1 MKIVKDKLREFGLSS
16 FAVDNATS
24 VFLVALMIFL
34 FGISSYISIPK
45 EQFPEASLPTVYINT
60 PYFGNSAEEIENLIS
75 RPLEKEIESISGLK
89 KITSTSIQDFS
100 VMIAEFDADLEIED
114 AVRKVKDAVDK
125 AKQELPN
132 DLDQDPAVLEIKFS
146 DIPIVSVNVS
156 GDYAP
161 DDLRTYAEYI
171 QDKIEGLKE
180 INKVDLK
187 GALEREVQINVDL
200 IKMQSLKV
208 AFNDIQNAIQSENMT
223 MSGGE
228 MVTNGFR
235 RALRVVGQFDNVE
248 EMRNIIIK
256 SENQRPIVLK
266 DIAEVKYTFEDRT
279 SYARSDGYPVIS
291 LDVIKRRG
299 QNLLSAADKI
309 KVILENAKGQLP
321 DDVKISLFNDQS
333 ENTRNEVSNLENSI
347 ISGVILVVL
356 VLLFFLGLR
365 NAAFVGLAIP
375 LSMLMGIL
383 FLNVTGTTL
392 NIVVLFSLIL
402 ALGLLVDNAI
412 VVVENIYRYMQNG
425 YSGPDAAKY
434 GAGEVAW
441 PIIASTATT
450 LAAFLPLA
458 VWPGII
464 GEFMK
469 YMPITLII
477 VLASSLF
484 VALVINPVFTATFMK
499 VDERAGDISEY
510 KRRVRNVLIGAAVLL
525 LISIAGALSGNDTMR
540 NLFGFATAI
549 VLINFFIL
557 RPLSFG
563 FQNRVLPKLERVYDR
578 FISWVLR
585 GWKPYMIFFG
595 SFVLLAVVGALI
607 SKFPPKIE
615 FFPSADPIYVN
626 TFVELP
632 MGVDI
637 KTTNEIVKEV
647 EKDITKV
654 LEGKDQVVEAVL
666 TQIGENTSDPNEPPA
681 PGVTPNKARIT
692 VTFVPTSERGG
703 VSTKEIMNDIRSEVI
718 GKYSGV
724 QINVAK
730 NADGPPA
737 GKPINLEIKGENI
750 DSLIILSDKVLEH
763 INGLGIGGIE
773 ELKKDVKIGK
783 PELLINIDREAA
795 RRYELSTYSI
805 ANTLRTSVFGSEVSK
820 FKQGEDEYPIMVRL
834 SEDYKNDIN
843 KLMNQKITFRNPANG
858 RIVQVP
864 ISAVADYEYSST
876 YNNIR
881 RKDGDRVITIF
892 SEVLD
897 GYNAN
902 EIVAEL
908 QSELEEYNFPEGYTF
923 EFTGEQQQQAEDM
936 AFLGGAFIFALFLIF
951 IIIVAQFNSII
962 SPFIILLSI
971 LFSTIG
977 VMLGYF
983 LTGMTYSVIF
993 SSVGI
998 ISLAGVVVNNA
1009 IVLIDYINLLIKRKR
1024 ESMGIADMY
1033 DMDSGDVRDA
1043 IIEGGATR
1051 LRPVLLTAITTVLG
1065 LIPLA
1070 MGINFN
1076 FFTLITELDPKI
1088 FIGGDN
1094 TALWG
1099 PMSWTIIYGLSF
1111 ATFLTLVVVP
1121 VMYWLAYRLKGGTM
1135 RLLAGSS
1142 NQQQSEEDFT
1152 LHSDV
1157 DLD

>member
-1 MKIVKDKLREFGLSS
+1 MEILKNKLREFGLSS

-24 VFLVALMIFL
+24 IFLVSLMILL
-34 FGISSYISIPK
+34 FGISSYNSIPK

-75 RPLEKEIESISGLK
+75 RPLENEIESITGLK
-89 KITSTSIQDFS
+89 KINSTSIQDFS
-100 VMIAEFDADLEIED
+100 VMIAEFDADLKIED
-114 AVRKVKDAVDK
+114 AVRKVKDAVDT
-125 AKQELPN
+125 AKPELPN
-132 DLDQDPAVLEIKFS
+132 DLDQEPAVLEIKFS
-146 DIPIVSVNVS
+146 DIPIVSINVS
-156 GDYAP
+156 GDYP
-161 DDLRTYAEYI
+161 QDELRDYAEFI
-171 QDKIEGLKE
+171 QDKVEALKE

-187 GALEREVQINVDL
+187 GALDREVQINVDL
-200 IKMQSLKV
+200 NKMQSLQV
-208 AFNDIQNAIQSENMT
+208 SFNDIQNAISSENIT

-228 MVTNGFR
+228 IVKNGFR

-248 EMRNIIIK
+248 DMKKVIIK
-256 SENQRPIVLK
+256 SENQRPIVLE

-279 SYARSDGYPVIS
+279 SYARSDGFPVIS

-309 KVILENAKGQLP
+309 KLILKDAKKSLP
-321 DDVKISLFNDQS
+321 EDLKISLFNDQS
-333 ENTRNEVSNLENSI
+333 ENTRNEVNNLENSI
-347 ISGVILVVL
+347 ISGVILVIL

-383 FLNVTGTTL
+383 FLNITGTTL

-425 YSGPDAAKY
+425 YNGKDAAKY
-434 GAGEVAW
+434 GAGEVAM

-484 VALVINPVFTATFMK
+484 VALVINPVFTSVFMK
-499 VDERAGDISEY
+499 VDKKSEDKAEY
-510 KRRVRNVLIGAAVLL
+510 RRKVKNVMIGAAIIL
-525 LISIAGALSGNDTMR
+525 LISIGGAISGNDTLR
-540 NLFGFATAI
+540 NLFGFAFGL
-549 VLINFFIL
+549 VLLNFFIL
-557 RPLSFG
+557 RPLSFR
-563 FQNRVLPKLERVYDR
+563 FQNRVLPILENAYNV
-578 FISWVLR
+578 FITWVLK
-585 GWKPYMIFFG
+585 GKIPYFIFFG
-595 SFVLLAVVGALI
+595 TIALLILVSMLI
-607 SKFPPKIE
+607 MKFPPKSE
-615 FFPSADPIYVN
+615 YFPSADPLYVN

-632 MGVDI
+632 LGVDI
-637 KTTNEIVKEV
+637 KTTNEVVKDVEADINEV
-647 EKDITKV
+647 LKGREN
-654 LEGKDQVVEAVL
+654 VVEAVL

-692 VTFVPTSERGG
+692 VTFVPTSKRGDI
-703 VSTKEIMNDIRSEVI
+703 STKDIMSDIRKKVI

-724 QINVAK
+724 QVIVAQ
-730 NADGPPA
+730 NPNGPPTGA
-737 GKPINLEIKGENI
+737 PINLEIKGDNI
-750 DSLIILSDKVLEH
+750 DSLIVLSDDVLDFM
-763 INGLGIGGIE
+763 NSLGIAGIE
-773 ELKKDVKIGK
+773 ELKKDVKLGK
-783 PELLINIDREAA
+783 PELLVKIDREAA
-795 RRYELSTYSI
+795 RRYELSTMSI
-805 ANTLRTSVFGSEVSK
+805 ASALRTSVFGSEVSK

-834 SEDYKNDIN
+834 SDEYKNDIH
-843 KLMNQKITFRNPANG
+843 KLMNQKITFRNPTNG
-858 RIVQVP
+858 KIVQVP
-864 ISAVADYEYSST
+864 ISSVATYEYSST

-881 RKDGDRVITIF
+881 RKDGERVVTIF
-892 SEVLD
+892 SNLLGD
-897 GYNAN
+897 YNAN

-908 QSELEEYNFPEGYTF
+908 QSNLEDYDFPEGYTF

-936 AFLGGAFIFALFLIF
+936 EFLGQAFLFALFLIF

-962 SPFIILLSI
+962 SPFIILFSI
-971 LFSTIG
+971 IFSTIG

-983 LTGMTYSVIF
+983 FTGMTYSIIF

-1024 ESMGIADMY
+1024 ESMGIDSMY
-1033 DMDSGDVRDA
+1033 GMSVDDIKDA

-1051 LRPVLLTAITTVLG
+1051 LRPVLLTAITTILG
-1065 LIPLA
+1065 LVPLA
-1070 MGINFN
+1070 LGINFN
-1076 FFTLITELDPKI
+1076 FFTLISDLDPQY
-1088 FIGGDN
+1088 FRGGDN

-1099 PMSWTIIYGLSF
+1099 PMSWTIIYGLTF

-1121 VMYWLAYRLKGGTM
+1121 AMYFLAYKIKNGTNRLFSRKPNM
-1135 RLLAGSS
+1135 NYDPS
-1142 NQQQSEEDFT
+1142 
-1152 LHSDV
+1152 
-1157 DLD
+1157 

>member
-1 MKIVKDKLREFGLSS
+1 MEIIKDKLREFGLSS

-24 VFLVALMIFL
+24 IFLVAIMIFL
-34 FGISSYISIPK
+34 FGISSYTSIPK

-156 GDYAP
+156 GEYSQ
-161 DDLRTYAEYI
+161 DDLREYAEYVK
-171 QDKIEGLKE
+171 DRIEALKE

-200 IKMQSLKV
+200 NKMQSLKIS
-208 AFNDIQNAIQSENMT
+208 FNDIQNAIQSENLT

-228 MVTNGFR
+228 MVNNGFR
-235 RALRVVGQFDNVE
+235 RALRIVGQFDNVE
-248 EMRNIIIK
+248 EMRNIIVK

-279 SYARSDGYPVIS
+279 SYARSDGDPVIS

-309 KVILENAKGQLP
+309 KVIIEDAKKVLP
-321 DDVKISLFNDQS
+321 AELKISLFNDQS
-333 ENTRNEVSNLENSI
+333 ENTRNQVDNLENSI

-383 FLNVTGTTL
+383 FLNITGTTL

-425 YSGPDAAKY
+425 YSGADAAKY

-458 VWPGII
+458 VWPGVI

-477 VLASSLF
+477 VLTSSLF

-499 VDERAGDISEY
+499 VDEKSESKSGY
-510 KRRVRNVLIGAAVLL
+510 RRKLKNVMIGAAVILL
-525 LISIAGALSGNDTMR
+525 VSIAGGIAGNDTIR
-540 NLFGFATAI
+540 NFFGFALI
-549 VLINFFIL
+549 LVLLNFFVL

-563 FQNRVLPKLERVYDR
+563 FQNRVLPILERGYKK
-578 FISWVLR
+578 FISWVLM
-585 GWKPYMIFFG
+585 GIKPYFIFFG
-595 SFVLLAVVGALI
+595 SFVLLILVGVLI
-607 SKFPPKIE
+607 STFPPNVE

-637 KTTNEIVKEV
+637 KTTNEIVKDV

-654 LEGKDQVVEAVL
+654 LEGRMQIVEAVL

-692 VTFVPTSERGG
+692 ATFVPSSERGDL
-703 VSTKEIMNDIRSEVI
+703 STKDIMNDIRSEVV

-724 QINVAK
+724 QVIVAK
-730 NADGPPA
+730 NADGPPT
-737 GKPINLEIKGENI
+737 GKPINLEIKGDNI
-750 DSLIILSDKVLEH
+750 DSLILLSDRVLNFMNELN
-763 INGLGIGGIE
+763 IPGIE

-805 ANTLRTSVFGSEVSK
+805 ASALRTSVFGSEVSK
-820 FKQGEDEYPIMVRL
+820 YKQGEDEYPIMVRL
-834 SEDYKNDIN
+834 SDEYKNNIN
-843 KLMNQKITFRNPANG
+843 KLMNQAVTFRNPANG

-864 ISAVADYEYSST
+864 ISAVASYEYSST

-881 RKDGDRVITIF
+881 RKDGERVITIF
-892 SEVLD
+892 SNLLD

-908 QSELEEYNFPEGYTF
+908 QTNLEEYDFPEGYTF

-971 LFSTIG
+971 IFSTIG

-1009 IVLIDYINLLIKRKR
+1009 IVLIDYINLLIQRKR
-1024 ESMGIADMY
+1024 ESMGIDDMY
-1033 DMDSGDVRDA
+1033 KMDKLDVRDA

-1076 FFTLITELDPKI
+1076 FFTLVSELDPKI

-1121 VMYWLAYRLKGGTM
+1121 VMYWLAYRMKATGK
-1135 RLLAGSS
+1135 RLFARKSKPA
-1142 NQQQSEEDFT
+1142 EA
-1152 LHSDV
+1152 
-1157 DLD
+1157 

>member
-1 MKIVKDKLREFGLSS
+1 MEILKNKLREFGLSS

-24 VFLVALMIFL
+24 IFLVSIMIFV
-34 FGISSYISIPK
+34 FGISSYTSIPK
-45 EQFPEASLPTVYINT
+45 EQYPEASLPTVYINT

-75 RPLEKEIESISGLK
+75 RPLEKEIESITGLK

-100 VMIAEFDADLEIED
+100 VMIAEFDADMEIED
-114 AVRKVKDAVDK
+114 AVRKVKDAVDT
-125 AKQELPN
+125 AKPELPN
-132 DLDQDPAVLEIKFS
+132 DLDQEPSVLEIKFS
-146 DIPIVSVNVS
+146 DIPIVTINVS
-156 GDYAP
+156 GDYGQ
-161 DDLRTYAEYI
+161 DELREYAEYI
-171 QDKIEGLKE
+171 QDKVEALKE

-200 IKMQSLKV
+200 NKMQSLKV
-208 AFNDIQNAIQSENMT
+208 SFTDIQNAIQSENVT

-228 MVTNGFR
+228 ILNNGFR
-235 RALRVVGQFDNVE
+235 RALRVIGQFDNIE
-248 EMRNIIIK
+248 AMKEIIVK

-279 SYARSDGYPVIS
+279 SYARSDGFPVIS

-299 QNLLSAADKI
+299 QNLLSAADKM
-309 KVILENAKGQLP
+309 KVIVEEAQETLP
-321 DDVKISLFNDQS
+321 EDLKISLFNDQS
-333 ENTRNEVSNLENSI
+333 ENTRNEVNNLENSI

-383 FLNVTGTTL
+383 FLNITGTTL

-425 YSGPDAAKY
+425 YNGLDAAKY
-434 GAGEVAW
+434 GAGEVAM

-484 VALVINPVFTATFMK
+484 VALVINPVFTSAFMR
-499 VDERAGDISEY
+499 VDEQAENRAEY
-510 KRRVRNVLIGAAVLL
+510 RRKVRNVLIGGGVLL
-525 LISIAGALSGNDTMR
+525 MISIAGAMIGNDTIR
-540 NLFGFATAI
+540 NLFAFSLII
-549 VLINFFIL
+549 VLLNFFVL

-563 FQNRVLPKLERVYDR
+563 FQNRVIPRLEKAYNI
-578 FISWVLR
+578 FIRWVLK
-585 GWKPYMIFFG
+585 GGKPYLIFFG
-595 SFVLLAVVGALI
+595 TFGLLIGVMALI
-607 SKFPPKIE
+607 FSFPPKTE
-615 FFPSADPIYVN
+615 FFPSADPLYVN
-626 TFVELP
+626 TFVEMP
-632 MGVDI
+632 QGVDI
-637 KTTNEIVKEV
+637 TTTNEIVKDV

-654 LEGKDQVVEAVL
+654 LEGKDAVVEAVL

-703 VSTKEIMNDIRSEVI
+703 VSTKDIMNEIRKEVI

-724 QINVAK
+724 QIIVAQ
-730 NADGPPA
+730 NANGPPA
-737 GKPINLEIKGENI
+737 GKPINLEVKGDDI
-750 DSLIILSDKVLEH
+750 DSLIVLSDRVLDYM
-763 INGLGIGGIE
+763 NSLGIGGIE
-773 ELKKDVKIGK
+773 ELKKDVKLGK

-795 RRYELSTYSI
+795 RRYELSTFSI
-805 ANTLRTSVFGSEVSK
+805 ASALRTSVFGSEVSK
-820 FKQGEDEYPIMVRL
+820 YKQGEDEYPIMVRL
-834 SEDYKNDIN
+834 SDDYKNDIN
-843 KLMNQKITFRNPANG
+843 KLMNQKITFRNPTNG
-858 RIVQVP
+858 QLVQVP
-864 ISAVADYEYSST
+864 ISAVASYKYSST

-881 RKDGDRVITIF
+881 RKDGERVVTIF
-892 SEVLD
+892 SNVLD

-908 QSELEEYNFPEGYTF
+908 QSNLEDYEFPEGYTF

-936 AFLGGAFIFALFLIF
+936 AFLGQAFIFALFLIF

-983 LTGMTYSVIF
+983 FTGMTYSIIF

-1009 IVLIDYINLLIKRKR
+1009 IVLIDYINLLIQRKR
-1024 ESMGIADMY
+1024 ESMGIDSMY
-1033 DMDSGDVRDA
+1033 KMSVDDVKEA

-1051 LRPVLLTAITTVLG
+1051 LRPVLLTAITTILG

-1070 MGINFN
+1070 LGVNFN
-1076 FFTLITELDPKI
+1076 FFTLITDLDPQY
-1088 FIGGDN
+1088 FRGGDN

-1099 PMSWTIIYGLSF
+1099 PMSWTIIYGLAF
-1111 ATFLTLVVVP
+1111 ATFLTLIVVP
-1121 VMYWLAYRLKGGTM
+1121 VMYYLAYRIKLFTKKLFG
-1135 RLLAGSS
+1135 R
-1142 NQQQSEEDFT
+1142 NKKEEYDPAI
-1152 LHSDV
+1152 
-1157 DLD
+1157 LD

>member
-1 MKIVKDKLREFGLSS
+1 MEILKEKLREFGLSS

-24 VFLVALMIFL
+24 IFLVALMIFL
-34 FGISSYISIPK
+34 FGISSYQSIPK

-89 KITSTSIQDFS
+89 SITSTSIQDFS
-100 VMIAEFDADLEIED
+100 VMIAEFGADLNIED

-146 DIPIVSVNVS
+146 DIPIVTVNVS
-156 GDYAP
+156 GEYSQ
-161 DDLRTYAEYI
+161 DDLRTYAELI
-171 QDKIEGLKE
+171 QDKIEAMKE

-200 IKMQSLKV
+200 NQMQSLKV
-208 AFNDIQNAIQSENMT
+208 SFNDIQNAIQSENVT
-223 MSGGE
+223 ISGGE
-228 MVTNGFR
+228 LVNNGFR
-235 RALRVVGQFDNVE
+235 RALRVVGQFDNIE

-279 SYARSDGYPVIS
+279 SYARSDGDPVIS

-299 QNLLSAADKI
+299 QNLLSAADNI
-309 KVILENAKGQLP
+309 KVILEDVKEQLP
-321 DDVKISLFNDQS
+321 ADLKISLFNDQS
-333 ENTRNEVSNLENSI
+333 ENTRNEVNNLENSI

-383 FLNVTGTTL
+383 FLNLTGTTL

-425 YSGPDAAKY
+425 YNGVDAAKY
-434 GAGEVAW
+434 GSGEVAM

-458 VWPGII
+458 VWPGIV

-477 VLASSLF
+477 VLSSSLF
-484 VALVINPVFTATFMK
+484 VALVINPVFTSVFMK
-499 VDERAGDISEY
+499 VDEKAENKSEY
-510 KRRVRNVLIGAAVLL
+510 RGKVKNVMIGAAVLL
-525 LISIAGALSGNDTMR
+525 LISIAGAISGNDTIR
-540 NLFGFATAI
+540 NLFGLSFLLI
-549 VLINFFIL
+549 LINFFVL
-557 RPLSFG
+557 RPLSFR
-563 FQNRVLPKLERVYDR
+563 FQNSFLPKLERAYNR
-578 FISWVLR
+578 FIRWVL
-585 GWKPYMIFFG
+585 GGFKPYLIFFG
-595 SFVLLAVVGALI
+595 SFVLLFVVGVLI
-607 SKFPPKIE
+607 SMFPPKIE
-615 FFPSADPIYVN
+615 FFPSADPIYIN

-637 KTTNEIVKEV
+637 GTTNQIVLEV

-654 LEGKDQVVEAVL
+654 LEGKNQIVEAVL

-681 PGVTPNKARIT
+681 PGLTPNKARIT
-692 VTFVPTSERGG
+692 VTFVPSSERGDL
-703 VSTKEIMNDIRSEVI
+703 STKDIMNEIRTEVI

-724 QINVAK
+724 QIIVAQ
-730 NADGPPA
+730 NANGPPA
-737 GKPINLEIKGENI
+737 GKPINLEIKGEDI
-750 DSLIILSDKVLEH
+750 DSLIVLSDLVQDYM
-763 INGLGIGGIE
+763 NAQGIPGIE
-773 ELKKDVKIGK
+773 ELKKDVKLGK
-783 PELLINIDREAA
+783 PELLVNIDREAA
-795 RRYELSTYSI
+795 RRYELSTFTI
-805 ANTLRTSVFGSEVSK
+805 ASTLRTSVFGSEVSK
-820 FKQGEDEYPIMVRL
+820 YKQGEDEYPIMIRL
-834 SEDYKNDIN
+834 SDQYKNDIN
-843 KLMNQKITFRNPANG
+843 KLMNQPVTFRNPANG
-858 RIVQVP
+858 QLVQVP
-864 ISAVADYEYSST
+864 ISAVADFEYSST

-881 RKDGDRVITIF
+881 RKDGERVVTIF
-892 SEVLD
+892 SNVLD

-908 QSELEEYNFPEGYTF
+908 QSALQDYDLPEGYAF

-983 LTGMTYSVIF
+983 ISGMTYSVIF

-1024 ESMGIADMY
+1024 EELGVASLY
-1033 DMDSGDVRDA
+1033 DMDIADIRNA

-1070 MGINFN
+1070 LGINFN
-1076 FFTLITELDPKI
+1076 FFTLISELDPQY
-1088 FIGGDN
+1088 FRGGDN

-1121 VMYWLAYRLKGGTM
+1121 VMYWLAYKMKGGFK
-1135 RLLAGSS
+1135 RLLGPK
-1142 NQQQSEEDFT
+1142 T
-1152 LHSDV
+1152 
-1157 DLD
+1157 

>member
-1 MKIVKDKLREFGLSS
+1 MEIIKDKLREFGLSS

-34 FGISSYISIPK
+34 FGISSYTSIPK

-89 KITSTSIQDFS
+89 KVTSTSIQDFS
-100 VMIAEFDADLEIED
+100 VMIAEFGADLEIED

-146 DIPIVSVNVS
+146 DIPIVSINVS
-156 GDYAP
+156 GEYSQ
-161 DDLRTYAEYI
+161 DDLREYAEYV
-171 QDKIEGLKE
+171 QDRVEALKE

-200 IKMQSLKV
+200 NKMQSLKV
-208 AFNDIQNAIQSENMT
+208 SFGDIQNAIQSENLT

-228 MVTNGFR
+228 MVNNGFR
-235 RALRVVGQFDNVE
+235 RALRVVGQFDNVD
-248 EMRNIIIK
+248 EMRNIIVK

-279 SYARSDGYPVIS
+279 SYARSDGDPVIS

-309 KVILENAKGQLP
+309 KVIIEDAKKVLP
-321 DDVKISLFNDQS
+321 SDLKISLFNDQS
-333 ENTRNEVSNLENSI
+333 ENTRNQVSNLENSI
-347 ISGVILVVL
+347 ISGVILVIL

-383 FLNVTGTTL
+383 FLNITGTTL

-458 VWPGII
+458 VWPGIV

-477 VLASSLF
+477 VLSSSLF

-499 VDERAGDISEY
+499 VDEMAENKGEY
-510 KRRVRNVLIGAAVLL
+510 RRKVRNIMIGAVVLL
-525 LISIAGALSGNDTMR
+525 LISIAGAISGNDTIR
-540 NLFGFATAI
+540 NLFAFAVGL
-549 VLINFFIL
+549 VLLNFFIL
-557 RPLSFG
+557 RPLSFR
-563 FQNRVLPKLERVYDR
+563 FQNGVLPVLENGYKK
-578 FISWVLR
+578 FISWVLN
-585 GWKPYMIFFG
+585 GVKPYFIFFG
-595 SFVLLAVVGALI
+595 SFVLLFAVGLLI
-607 SKFPPKIE
+607 SIFPPSIE

-637 KTTNEIVKEV
+637 KTTNEIVKDV

-654 LEGKDQVVEAVL
+654 LEDRMQIVEAVL

-692 VTFVPTSERGG
+692 VTFVPSSERGEL
-703 VSTKEIMNDIRSEVI
+703 STKDIMNDIRTEVI

-724 QINVAK
+724 QVIVAQ
-730 NADGPPA
+730 NANGPPT

-750 DSLIILSDKVLEH
+750 DSLILLSDRVQEFMNELN
-763 INGLGIGGIE
+763 IPGIE

-795 RRYELSTYSI
+795 RRYELSTFSI
-805 ANTLRTSVFGSEVSK
+805 ANALRTSVFGSEVSK

-834 SEDYKNDIN
+834 SDEYKNDIN
-843 KLMNQKITFRNPANG
+843 KLMNQKVTFRNPTNG
-858 RIVQVP
+858 KIVQVP
-864 ISAVADYEYSST
+864 ISTVADYEYSST

-881 RKDGDRVITIF
+881 RKDGERVITIF
-892 SEVLD
+892 SNLLD

-908 QSELEEYNFPEGYTF
+908 QSNLEDYDFPDGYTF

-983 LTGMTYSVIF
+983 LSGMTYSVIF

-1009 IVLIDYINLLIKRKR
+1009 IVLIDYINLLIQRKR
-1024 ESMGIADMY
+1024 ESMGIDDMY
-1033 DMDSGDVRDA
+1033 NMDKLDVRDA

-1076 FFTLITELDPKI
+1076 FFTLISELDPKI

-1121 VMYWLAYRLKGGTM
+1121 VMYWLAYRMKSTAK
-1135 RLLAGSS
+1135 RLFSS
-1142 NQQQSEEDFT
+1142 KPKVTEG
-1152 LHSDV
+1152 
-1157 DLD
+1157 

>member
-1 MKIVKDKLREFGLSS
+1 MEILKNKLREFGLSS

-24 VFLVALMIFL
+24 IFLVSLMIFL
-34 FGISSYISIPK
+34 FGISSYVSIPK
-45 EQFPEASLPTVYINT
+45 EQFPEASLPTVFINT

-75 RPLEKEIESISGLK
+75 RPLEKEIESISGIK

-100 VMIAEFDADLEIED
+100 VMVAEFDADLEIED
-114 AVRKVKDAVDK
+114 AVRKVKDAVDT
-125 AKQELPN
+125 AKPELPN
-132 DLDQDPAVLEIKFS
+132 DLDQEPSVLEIKFS
-146 DIPIVSVNVS
+146 DIPIVSINVS
-156 GDYAP
+156 GDYGQ
-161 DDLRTYAEYI
+161 DDLREYAEFI
-171 QDKIEGLKE
+171 QDKVEALKE

-200 IKMQSLKV
+200 NKMQSLQV
-208 AFNDIQNAIQSENMT
+208 SFNDIQNAISSENVT

-228 MVTNGFR
+228 IVKNGFR
-235 RALRVVGQFDNVE
+235 RALRVIGQFDNVE
-248 EMRNIIIK
+248 DMKKIIVK
-256 SENQRPIVLK
+256 SENQRPIVLE

-279 SYARSDGYPVIS
+279 SYARSDGFPVIS

-299 QNLLSAADKI
+299 QNLLSAADNIKKI
-309 KVILENAKGQLP
+309 VNEAKKSLPENL
-321 DDVKISLFNDQS
+321 KISLFNDQS
-333 ENTRNEVSNLENSI
+333 ENTRNQVNNLENSI

-383 FLNVTGTTL
+383 FLNITGTTL

-425 YSGPDAAKY
+425 YNSEDAAKY
-434 GAGEVAW
+434 GAGEVAM
-441 PIIASTATT
+441 PIISSTATT

-484 VALVINPVFTATFMK
+484 VALVINPVFTSTFMK
-499 VDERAGDISEY
+499 VDEQSENKKEY
-510 KRRVRNVLIGAAVLL
+510 RRRVKNVLIGAAVIL
-525 LISIAGALSGNDTMR
+525 LISIAGALGGNDIIR
-540 NLFGFATAI
+540 NLFGFAFGI
-549 VLINFFIL
+549 VLLNFFFL

-563 FQNRVLPKLERVYDR
+563 FQNRMLPVLERTYNV
-578 FISWVLR
+578 FITWVLN
-585 GWKPYMIFFG
+585 GKKPYLIFFG
-595 SFVLLAVVGALI
+595 TIALLIGVSMLI
-607 SKFPPKIE
+607 MKFPPKSE
-615 FFPSADPIYVN
+615 FFPTADPLYVN

-632 MGVDI
+632 LGVDI
-637 KTTNEIVKEV
+637 KTTNDIVKEV
-647 EKDITKV
+647 EADITNV
-654 LEGKDQVVEAVL
+654 LKGRESVVEAVL

-692 VTFVPTSERGG
+692 VTFVPSSERGG
-703 VSTKEIMNDIRSEVI
+703 VSTKDIMNDIREEVKD
-718 GKYSGV
+718 KYSGV
-724 QINVAK
+724 QIIVAQ
-730 NADGPPA
+730 NANGPPA
-737 GKPINLEIKGENI
+737 GKPINLEIKGDDI
-750 DSLIILSDKVLEH
+750 DSLIVLSDRVLEFM
-763 INGLGIGGIE
+763 NSLDVTGIE
-773 ELKKDVKIGK
+773 ELKKDVKLGK
-783 PELLINIDREAA
+783 PELLVNIDREAA
-795 RRYELSTYSI
+795 RRYELSTFSI
-805 ANTLRTSVFGSEVSK
+805 ASALRTSVFGSEVSK
-820 FKQGEDEYPIMVRL
+820 YKQGEDEYPIMVRL
-834 SEDYKNDIN
+834 SDKYKDDIN

-858 RIVQVP
+858 KIVQVP
-864 ISAVADYEYSST
+864 ISSVATYEYSST

-881 RKDGDRVITIF
+881 RKDGERVVTIF
-892 SEVLD
+892 SNVLGD
-897 GYNAN
+897 SNAN

-908 QSELEEYNFPEGYTF
+908 QSYLEDYDFPEGYTF

-936 AFLGGAFIFALFLIF
+936 AFLKQAGIFALFLIF

-962 SPFIILLSI
+962 SPFIIIFSI
-971 LFSTIG
+971 IFSTIG

-983 LTGMTYSVIF
+983 FSGMTFSIIF

-998 ISLAGVVVNNA
+998 ITLFGVVVNNA

-1024 ESMGIADMY
+1024 ESLGIDTMY
-1033 DMDSGDVRDA
+1033 AMTVDDIKDA

-1051 LRPVLLTAITTVLG
+1051 LRPVLLTAITTILG

-1070 MGINFN
+1070 LGINFN
-1076 FFTLITELDPKI
+1076 FFTLISELDPQY
-1088 FIGGDN
+1088 FRGGDN

-1099 PMSWTIIYGLSF
+1099 PMSWTIIYGLAF

-1121 VMYWLAYRLKGGTM
+1121 VMYYLAYKLKNGTKRLF
-1135 RLLAGSS
+1135 GSKPKTYYS
-1142 NQQQSEEDFT
+1142 PE
-1152 LHSDV
+1152 
-1157 DLD
+1157 

>member
-1 MKIVKDKLREFGLSS
+1 MKIIKEKLREFGLSS

-24 VFLVALMIFL
+24 VFLVALMVFL
-34 FGISSYISIPK
+34 FGISSYTSIPK

-89 KITSTSIQDFS
+89 KVTSTSIQDFS

-114 AVRKVKDAVDK
+114 AVRKVKDAVDN

-146 DIPIVSVNVS
+146 DIPIVSINVS
-156 GDYAP
+156 GEYSQ
-161 DDLRTYAEYI
+161 DDLRGYAEYV
-171 QDKIEGLKE
+171 QDRVEALKE
-180 INKVDLK
+180 VNKVDLK

-200 IKMQSLKV
+200 NKMQSLKV
-208 AFNDIQNAIQSENMT
+208 SFDDIQNAIQSENMT

-228 MVTNGFR
+228 MVNNGFR
-235 RALRVVGQFDNVE
+235 RALRVIGQFDNVD
-248 EMRNIIIK
+248 EMRNIIVK

-279 SYARSDGYPVIS
+279 SYARSDGDPVIS

-309 KVILENAKGQLP
+309 KVIIDDAKKVLP
-321 DDVKISLFNDQS
+321 SELKISLFNDQS
-333 ENTRNEVSNLENSI
+333 ENTRNEVNNLENSI

-383 FLNVTGTTL
+383 FLNITGTTL

-412 VVVENIYRYMQNG
+412 VVVENVYRYMQNG
-425 YSGPDAAKY
+425 YNGPDAAKY

-458 VWPGII
+458 VWPGIV

-477 VLASSLF
+477 VLSSSLF
-484 VALVINPVFTATFMK
+484 VALVINPVFTSTFMK
-499 VDERAGDISEY
+499 VDEKAVNKREY
-510 KRRVRNVLIGAAVLL
+510 RRKLRNILIGAAVLL
-525 LISIAGALSGNDTMR
+525 LVSIAGGISGNDTIR
-540 NLFGFATAI
+540 NLFAFA
-549 VLINFFIL
+549 VGLILLNFFIL
-557 RPLSFG
+557 RPLSFR
-563 FQNRVLPKLERVYDR
+563 FQNGVLPILERVYKT
-578 FISWVLR
+578 FISWVLN
-585 GWKPYMIFFG
+585 GVKPYLIFFG
-595 SFVLLAVVGALI
+595 SFALLFIVGILI
-607 SKFPPKIE
+607 SAFPPSIE

-637 KTTNEIVKEV
+637 KTTNEIVKDV

-654 LEGKDQVVEAVL
+654 LEDRMQIVEAVL
-666 TQIGENTSDPNEPPA
+666 TQIGENTSDPMEPPA

-703 VSTKEIMNDIRSEVI
+703 LSTKDIMNDIRTEVI

-724 QINVAK
+724 QVIVAQ
-730 NADGPPA
+730 NANGPPT

-750 DSLIILSDKVLEH
+750 DSLILLSDRVQEFMRELN
-763 INGLGIGGIE
+763 IPGIE
-773 ELKKDVKIGK
+773 ELKKDVKLGK

-795 RRYELSTYSI
+795 RRYELSTFSI
-805 ANTLRTSVFGSEVSK
+805 ANALRTSVFGSEVSK

-834 SEDYKNDIN
+834 SDSYKNDID
-843 KLMNQKITFRNPANG
+843 KLMNQRVTFRNPANG
-858 RIVQVP
+858 KIIQVP
-864 ISAVADYEYSST
+864 ISAVANYEYSST

-881 RKDGDRVITIF
+881 RKDGERVVTIF
-892 SEVLD
+892 SNLLD

-908 QSELEEYNFPEGYTF
+908 QSNLEDYDFPDGYSF

-936 AFLGGAFIFALFLIF
+936 AFLGGAFVFALFLIF
-951 IIIVAQFNSII
+951 IIIVAQFNSLI

-983 LTGMTYSVIF
+983 VSGMTYSVIF

-1009 IVLIDYINLLIKRKR
+1009 IVLIDYINLLIQRKR
-1024 ESMGIADMY
+1024 ESMGIDDMY
-1033 DMDSGDVRDA
+1033 HMDKLDVRDA

-1121 VMYWLAYRLKGGTM
+1121 VMYWLAYRLKAMG
-1135 RLLAGSS
+1135 LKLFAGSS
-1142 NQQQSEEDFT
+1142 NVTE
-1152 LHSDV
+1152 V
-1157 DLD
+1157 

>member
-1 MKIVKDKLREFGLSS
+1 MEILKNKLRQFGLSS

-24 VFLVALMIFL
+24 IFLVSLMIFL

-45 EQFPEASLPTVYINT
+45 EQFPEASMPTVYINT

-114 AVRKVKDAVDK
+114 AVRKVKDAVDT
-125 AKQELPN
+125 AKPELPN
-132 DLDQDPAVLEIKFS
+132 DLDQEPAVLEIKFS
-146 DIPIVSVNVS
+146 DIPIVSINVS
-156 GDYAP
+156 GDYAQ
-161 DDLRTYAEYI
+161 DDLREYAEFI
-171 QDKIEGLKE
+171 QDKVEGLKE

-200 IKMQSLKV
+200 NKMQSLQV
-208 AFNDIQNAIQSENMT
+208 SFTDIQNAISSENVT

-228 MVTNGFR
+228 IVKNGFR

-248 EMRNIIIK
+248 EMKKIIVK
-256 SENQRPIVLK
+256 SENQRPIVLE

-279 SYARSDGYPVIS
+279 SYARSDGFPVIS

-309 KVILENAKGQLP
+309 KEIVKGAKKSLP
-321 DDVKISLFNDQS
+321 EDLKISLFNDQS
-333 ENTRNEVSNLENSI
+333 ENTRNQVNNLENSI

-383 FLNVTGTTL
+383 FLNITGTTL

-425 YSGPDAAKY
+425 YNGEDAAKY
-434 GAGEVAW
+434 GAGEVAM

-469 YMPITLII
+469 YLPITLII

-484 VALVINPVFTATFMK
+484 VALVINPVFTSTFMK
-499 VDERAGDISEY
+499 VDEQAENKIKY
-510 KRRVRNVLIGAAVLL
+510 RRKLKNVLIGAAVIL
-525 LISIAGALSGNDTMR
+525 LISIGGAVAGNDIIR
-540 NLFGFATAI
+540 NLFGFTFGL
-549 VLINFFIL
+549 VLLNFFVL
-557 RPLSFG
+557 RPLSFR
-563 FQNRVLPKLERVYDR
+563 FQNSMLPILEKTYNV
-578 FISWVLR
+578 FITWVLN
-585 GWKPYMIFFG
+585 GKKPYLIFFG
-595 SFVLLAVVGALI
+595 TIALLIGVSMLVI
-607 SKFPPKIE
+607 KFPPKTE
-615 FFPSADPIYVN
+615 FFPTADPLYVN

-632 MGVDI
+632 LGVDI
-637 KTTNEIVKEV
+637 KTTNDIVKEI
-647 EKDITKV
+647 EADITKI
-654 LEGKDQVVEAVL
+654 LKGRESVVEAVL
-666 TQIGENTSDPNEPPA
+666 TQIGENTSDPMEPPA

-692 VTFVPTSERGG
+692 VTFIPTSERGE
-703 VSTKEIMNDIRSEVI
+703 VSTRDIMDDIRTEVV

-724 QINVAK
+724 QIIVAQ
-730 NADGPPA
+730 NPNGPPA
-737 GKPINLEIKGENI
+737 GKPINLELKGDNV
-750 DSLIILSDKVLEH
+750 DSLIVLSDRVLEYM
-763 INGLGIGGIE
+763 NSLSVAGIE
-773 ELKKDVKIGK
+773 ELKKDVKLGK

-805 ANTLRTSVFGSEVSK
+805 ASALRTSVFGSEVSK

-834 SEDYKNDIN
+834 SDKYKDDIN

-858 RIVQVP
+858 KIVQVP
-864 ISAVADYEYSST
+864 ISSVATYEYSST

-881 RKDGDRVITIF
+881 RKDGERLVTIF
-892 SEVLD
+892 SNVLGD
-897 GYNAN
+897 YNAN

-908 QSELEEYNFPEGYTF
+908 QSHLDDYYFPEGYTF

-936 AFLGGAFIFALFLIF
+936 EFLGRAFIFALFLIF

-962 SPFIILLSI
+962 SPFIILFSI
-971 LFSTIG
+971 IFSTIG

-983 LTGMTYSVIF
+983 FSGMTYSIIF

-1024 ESMGIADMY
+1024 ESLGLGSMY
-1033 DMDSGDVRDA
+1033 SMSVDNIKDA

-1051 LRPVLLTAITTVLG
+1051 LRPVLLTAITTILG
-1065 LIPLA
+1065 LVPLA
-1070 MGINFN
+1070 LGINFN
-1076 FFTLITELDPKI
+1076 FFTLISDLDPQY
-1088 FIGGDN
+1088 FRGGDN

-1099 PMSWTIIYGLSF
+1099 PMSWTIIYGLTF

-1121 VMYWLAYRLKGGTM
+1121 VMYYLAYKLNNGTKRLF
-1135 RLLAGSS
+1135 GSKPKTNYS
-1142 NQQQSEEDFT
+1142 PE
-1152 LHSDV
+1152 
-1157 DLD
+1157 

>member
-1 MKIVKDKLREFGLSS
+1 MEILKNKLREFGLSS

-24 VFLVALMIFL
+24 IFLVSLMIFL

-60 PYFGNSAEEIENLIS
+60 PYFGNSAQEIENLIS
-75 RPLEKEIESISGLK
+75 RPLEKEIEGISGLK

-114 AVRKVKDAVDK
+114 AVRKVKDAVDT
-125 AKQELPN
+125 AKPELPN
-132 DLDQDPAVLEIKFS
+132 DLDQEPAVLEIKFS
-146 DIPIVSVNVS
+146 DIPIVSINLS
-156 GDYAP
+156 GDYGQ
-161 DDLRTYAEYI
+161 DELREYAEYV
-171 QDKIEGLKE
+171 QDKVEALKE

-200 IKMQSLKV
+200 NKMQSLKV
-208 AFNDIQNAIQSENMT
+208 SFTDIQNAIQSENVT

-228 MVTNGFR
+228 IVKNGFR
-235 RALRVVGQFDNVE
+235 RALRVVGQFDNIE
-248 EMRNIIIK
+248 EMNEIIIK

-279 SYARSDGYPVIS
+279 SYARSDGFPVIS

-309 KVILENAKGQLP
+309 KLIVAEAKSTLP
-321 DDVKISLFNDQS
+321 NKLKISLFNDQS
-333 ENTRNEVSNLENSI
+333 ENTRNEVNNLENSI

-383 FLNVTGTTL
+383 FLNLTGTTL

-425 YSGPDAAKY
+425 YNGVDAAKY
-434 GAGEVAW
+434 GAGEVAM

-484 VALVINPVFTATFMK
+484 VALVINPVFTSTFMK
-499 VDERAGDISEY
+499 VDEKAENKSEY
-510 KRRVRNVLIGAAVLL
+510 RRKVKNVLMGASVLL
-525 LISIAGALSGNDTMR
+525 IISIAGAITGNDTLR
-540 NLFGFATAI
+540 NLFGLVFGL
-549 VLINFFIL
+549 VMLNFFVL
-557 RPLSFG
+557 RPLSFR
-563 FQNRVLPKLERVYDR
+563 FQNRVLPKLEHVYNV
-578 FISWVLR
+578 FIRWVLN
-585 GWKPYMIFFG
+585 GWKPYLIFFG
-595 SFVLLAVVGALI
+595 TFLLLFLVGMLV
-607 SKFPPKIE
+607 SNFPPKTE
-615 FFPSADPIYVN
+615 FFPSADPLYVN

-632 MGVDI
+632 QGVDI
-637 KTTNEIVKEV
+637 KTTNDIVKEV
-647 EKDITKV
+647 EADITKV
-654 LEGKDQVVEAVL
+654 LKGRENVVEAVL

-703 VSTKEIMNDIRSEVI
+703 VSTKDIMNDIRDEVI

-724 QINVAK
+724 QIIVAQ
-730 NADGPPA
+730 NANGPPA
-737 GKPINLEIKGENI
+737 GKPINLEIKGDDI
-750 DSLIILSDKVLEH
+750 DSLIVLSDKVLKYM
-763 INGLGIGGIE
+763 NSLNVGGIE
-773 ELKKDVKIGK
+773 ELKKDVKLGK
-783 PELLINIDREAA
+783 PELLVNIDREAA
-795 RRYELSTYSI
+795 RRYELSTFSI
-805 ANTLRTSVFGSEVSK
+805 ASALRTSVFGSEVSK
-820 FKQGEDEYPIMVRL
+820 YKQGEDEYPIMVRL
-834 SEDYKNDIN
+834 SDEYKNDIN

-858 RIVQVP
+858 RLIQVP
-864 ISAVADYEYSST
+864 VSSVATYEYSST

-881 RKDGDRVITIF
+881 RKDGERVVTIF
-892 SEVLD
+892 SNLLD

-908 QSELEEYNFPEGYTF
+908 QSNLEDYDFPEGYTF

-983 LTGMTYSVIF
+983 FTGMTYSIIF

-1009 IVLIDYINLLIKRKR
+1009 IVLIDYINLLIKRKGD
-1024 ESMGIADMY
+1024 SMRV
-1033 DMDSGDVRDA
+1033 DSTYVMSMNDIKEA

-1051 LRPVLLTAITTVLG
+1051 LRPVLLTAITTILG

-1070 MGINFN
+1070 LGINFN
-1076 FFTLITELDPKI
+1076 FFTLITELDPQY
-1088 FIGGDN
+1088 FRGGDN

-1099 PMSWTIIYGLSF
+1099 PMSWTIIYGLTF

-1121 VMYWLAYRLKGGTM
+1121 VMYYLAYRLKEFGK
-1135 RLLAGSS
+1135 RIFRS
-1142 NQQQSEEDFT
+1142 NPKKNYSPN
-1152 LHSDV
+1152 
-1157 DLD
+1157 